1 MIKVIIANNNDILY
15 NSLSNMVLQNGLNI
29 EIENIATNKLS
40 SLICKIKTKEKVI
53 ILDSITSVTFCMNIL
68 KNAIKRIGKENIIIL
83 VVDSNDMN
91 NVINQE
97 QHHYLFKKKTTDFSL
112 FDTINLVSESL
123 KDTMEIEKCIDTI
136 LWKLGFTSY
145 FKGTIY
151 LKDAILLAFNDKNL
165 LTDANTLIKRV
176 AEKNN
181 VLNDKVVRSDIDRSL
196 NSMLDYIDIQI
207 IYDIFNDSYD
217 GRKISLKYFIDLCV
231 RYLEKQKYLCLK

>member
-29 EIENIATNKLS
+29 EIINVPTNKLS
-40 SLICKIKTKEKVI
+40 SLICRIKTKEKVI

-68 KNAIKRIGKENIIIL
+68 KNAIKRVGKENIIIL
-83 VVDSNDMN
+83 IANSNDMS

-97 QHHYLFKKKTTDFSL
+97 QHHYLFKRKTTDFSL

-123 KDTMEIEKCIDTI
+123 KDTMEIEKNIDTI

-165 LTDANTLIKRV
+165 LKDTNTLIKKV

-181 VLNDKVVRSDIDRSL
+181 VLNDKVVRSDIDRAL
-196 NSMLDYIDIQI
+196 NSMLDYINIQV
-207 IYDIFNDSYD
+207 IYDIFEDSYD
-217 GRKISLKYFIDLCV
+217 CRKISLKYFIDLCV
-231 RYLEKQKYLCLK
+231 LVI